1 MTWGTP
7 SARVSL
13 ATPGVEPAAATPRAE
28 PAVAAPST
36 LRAEPLLVARD
47 VVRTFPGRRGW
58 GAVLRREPAPRL
70 VAVDRVSLAIARHE
84 TVGLV
89 GESGSGKTTFARCL
103 IRLVEP
109 EAGDIRFAG
118 IDVRGAS
125 ERQLREVRRRAQMV
139 FQDPYTS
146 LNPAFS
152 VEQAIGEPALVHGL
166 VDRAG
171 LPARVSELLDRV
183 GLPSSV
189 RSRRPRELSGGQR
202 QRVAIARALA
212 AGPELILADEAVSA
226 LDVSIQAQVLNLF
239 EDLVRDTGIAM
250 LFISHQLAVIAHLT
264 TRVSIMYLGAIV
276 ETGPTHEVFQRPR
289 HPYTAALLAA
299 HPSLEARGRRAP
311 ALRGELPSPYQIP
324 RGCRFN
330 TRCAFVEERCL
341 VESPQLDVVGPE
353 HRVACH
359 VLPDMVVE

>member
-1 MTWGTP
+1 MTDDVLLSADRVVKTFQGRRRWHEALRRRPTP
-7 SARVSL
+7 RLTAVDEVSL
-13 ATPGVEPAAATPRAE
+13 
-28 PAVAAPST
+28 S
-36 LRAEPLLVARD
+36 
-47 VVRTFPGRRGW
+47 
-58 GAVLRREPAPRL
+58 
-70 VAVDRVSLAIARHE
+70 IARHE

-109 EAGDIRFAG
+109 DSGEIRFDG

-125 ERQLREVRRRAQMV
+125 PDRLRDVRRRAQMV

-146 LNPAFS
+146 LNPSFS
-152 VEQAIGEPALVHGL
+152 VERTVGEPALVYRL
-166 VDRAG
+166 VDRADVG
-171 LPARVSELLDRV
+171 RRVDELLDRV
-183 GLPSSV
+183 GLPTTV
-189 RSRRPRELSGGQR
+189 RPRRPRELSGGQR

-226 LDVSIQAQVLNLF
+226 LDVSVQAQVLNLF
-239 EDLVRDTGIAM
+239 EDLVRESGIAM

-264 TRVSIMYLGAIV
+264 RSVAIMYLGRVV
-276 ETGPTHEVFQRPR
+276 ETGPTAEVFQRPR

-311 ALRGELPSPYQIP
+311 ALTGELPSPYRIP
-324 RGCRFN
+324 AGCRFN
-330 TRCAFVEERCL
+330 TRCAFAEERCF
-341 VESPQLDVVGPE
+341 VEEPALESVGPG

-359 VLPDMVVE
+359 VLPPLSSE

>member
-1 MTWGTP
+1 MIQDEPVT
-7 SARVSL
+7 ARAS
-13 ATPGVEPAAATPRAE
+13 PADE
-28 PAVAAPST
+28 G
-36 LRAEPLLVARD
+36 PLLVAAE
-47 VVRTFPGRRGW
+47 VVKTYPGRRRW
-58 GAVLRREPAPRL
+58 SAAVRRRPAPRL
-70 VAVDRVSLAIARHE
+70 TAVDHVSLGIARHE

-109 EAGDIRFAG
+109 DAGDIRFAG
-118 IDVRGAS
+118 VDVRGADAP
-125 ERQLREVRRRAQMV
+125 QLRDVRRRAQMV

-146 LNPAFS
+146 LNPSFT
-152 VEQAIGEPALVHGL
+152 VEQTIGEPAVVHGL

-171 LPARVSELLDRV
+171 LPTLVAGLLDRV
-183 GLPSSV
+183 GLSQTV
-189 RSRRPRELSGGQR
+189 RPRRPRELSGGQR

-239 EDLVRDTGIAM
+239 EDLVRETGIAM

-264 TRVSIMYLGAIV
+264 RRVAIMYLGAIV
-276 ETGPTHEVFQRPR
+276 ETGPTDEVFQRPR
-289 HPYTAALLAA
+289 HPYTAALLSA
-299 HPSLEARGRRAP
+299 HPSLETRGRRTP

-324 RGCRFN
+324 AGCRFN
-330 TRCAFVEERCL
+330 TRCAFAEERCFVDEPPL
-341 VESPQLDVVGPE
+341 EEVAPG

-359 VLPDMVVE
+359 VLPHLSVD